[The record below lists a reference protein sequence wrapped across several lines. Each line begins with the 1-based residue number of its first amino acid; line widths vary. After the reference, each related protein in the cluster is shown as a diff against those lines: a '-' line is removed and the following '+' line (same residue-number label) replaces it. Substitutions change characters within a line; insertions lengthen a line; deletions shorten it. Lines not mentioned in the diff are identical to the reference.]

1 MGIFRGPNIVR
12 DGLVLNLDAK
22 NSKSYGGSGNT
33 WTDLSG
39 NGNHAT
45 KNGNPS
51 YNSNGWWEFR
61 NVNGDGDFEYFN
73 ISMDEGV
80 LNEGS
85 TTAAWSLETWWRDA
99 GSAYSSENIIVGRP
113 GHHSGILQWSS
124 GTKVRGQIRSNEG
137 GTGQI
142 LTGNITTTND
152 VWMHV
157 VFAWSNRTS
166 KLYINGTLEETDTMS
181 TSYTIYGHSS
191 NFFIGGMSNNNY
203 RSYADIAVV
212 KAYNKELN
220 SVDVLQNY
228 NALKGRFTI

>member
-1 MGIFRGPNIVR
+1 MGIFRGPNIVT

-39 NGNHAT
+39 NGYNAA

-61 NVNGDGDFEYFN
+61 NANGDSDYEYFN
-73 ISMDEGV
+73 LTMDEGI
-80 LNEGS
+80 LKS
-85 TTAAWSLETWWRDA
+85 TNTTGAWSLETWWRDA
-99 GSAYSSENIIVGRP
+99 GSAYGSENIIVGRS
-113 GHHSGILQWSS
+113 GHHSGILQWS
-124 GTKVRGQIRSNEG
+124 GGAGVRGQIRSNAG

-142 LTGNITTTND
+142 QTANIATTNNM
-152 VWMHV
+152 WMHV
-157 VFAWSNRTS
+157 VFAYNNRTS

-181 TSYTIYGHSS
+181 TSYTIYGH
-191 NFFIGGMSNNNY
+191 NNTMYIGGMSNNYY
-203 RSYADIAVV
+203 RTYADIAVV
-212 KAYNKELN
+212 KAYNRELN

-228 NALKGRFTI
+228 NALKSRF

>member
-39 NGNHAT
+39 NGYNAT
-45 KNGNPS
+45 KSGNPS
-51 YNSNGWWEFR
+51 YNSDGWWEFR
-61 NVNGDGDFEYFN
+61 NANGDSDYEYFN
-73 ISMDEGV
+73 LTMDEGI
-80 LNEGS
+80 LKS
-85 TTAAWSLETWWRDA
+85 TNTTGAWSLETWWRDA
-99 GSAYSSENIIVGRP
+99 GSAYGSENIIVGRS
-113 GHHSGILQWSS
+113 GHHSGILQWS
-124 GTKVRGQIRSNEG
+124 GGAGVRGQIRSNAG

-142 LTGNITTTND
+142 QTANIATTNNM
-152 VWMHV
+152 WMHV
-157 VFAWSNRTS
+157 VFAYNNRTS

-181 TSYTIYGHSS
+181 TSYTIYGHS
-191 NFFIGGMSNNNY
+191 NTMYIGGISNNYY
-203 RSYADIAVV
+203 RTYADIAVV

-228 NALKGRFTI
+228 NALRGRFEL

>member
-39 NGNHAT
+39 NGYNAA

-61 NVNGDGDFEYFN
+61 NANGDSDYEYFN
-73 ISMDEGV
+73 LTMDEGI
-80 LNEGS
+80 LKS
-85 TTAAWSLETWWRDA
+85 TNTTGAWSLETWWRDA
-99 GSAYSSENIIVGRP
+99 GSAYGSENIIVGRS
-113 GHHSGILQWSS
+113 GHHSGILQWS
-124 GTKVRGQIRSNEG
+124 GGAGVRGQIRSNAG

-142 LTGNITTTND
+142 QTANIATTNNM
-152 VWMHV
+152 WMHV
-157 VFAWSNRTS
+157 VFAYNNRTS

-181 TSYTIYGHSS
+181 TSYTIYGHS
-191 NFFIGGMSNNNY
+191 NTMYIGGISNNYY
-203 RSYADIAVV
+203 RTYADIAVV

-228 NALKGRFTI
+228 NALRGRFEL